1 MKKSCMTLSILL
13 WCGCEVGTA
22 LAGNWEVP
30 AELWEK
36 PRSGSAVLA
45 QAPLRECV
53 QGYLAQPASRI
64 LIHHAGSE
72 ESPLQAEELRAWL
85 VALAVEAS
93 RIELVQDLKLNQ
105 NMKIELISPLAVN
118 SRAGQGELKK

>member
-1 MKKSCMTLSILL
+1 MKKACMTLSILL
-13 WCGCEVGTA
+13 WCGWGAGFA

-30 AELWEK
+30 AELWEQ
-36 PRSGSAVLA
+36 PRSGNAVLA
-45 QAPLRECV
+45 QPVLRECV

-64 LIHHAGSE
+64 LIHHHRSE
-72 ESPLQAEELRAWL
+72 ESQLQAEELRAWL
-85 VALAVEAS
+85 VALAVEAA

-105 NMKIELISPLAVN
+105 SLSIELKSPLAVS